1 MIDWYM
7 EQERD
12 REAHE
17 DEMIELRRARQEP
30 NIQPICFHGDS
41 EGTVDTVRR
50 AFIDTLTEPNA
61 DYAQLELRL
70 LGMEPRGGEA
80 GE

>member
-41 EGTVDTVRR
+41 EGTVDT
-50 AFIDTLTEPNA
+50 EPNA